1 MNKSELTAAVIA
13 RAKAFDADLIAI
25 GGAERFRD
33 TCAGQILPGL
43 RSVICI
49 AFRVLRGSRRGIEEG
64 TTFYQYS
71 TTGIETI
78 EEVLMP
84 QTLLRVSA
92 LLEDEGYLAAPQ
104 KRNQTVHPDQN
115 GTNPEMLHGDIYRG
129 NTVEKAL
136 PFEESAVLCGL
147 GELGKNGSV
156 LTKEFGP
163 FQRYAFI
170 LTTAELEETPL
181 VQPTLCDGCDSCIH
195 ACPGHALDG
204 EGKRN
209 DWQCAV
215 YYKGA
220 NRTKNP
226 FMPENA
232 YAEFPNRQQI
242 MDGTAVFTGAEDAA
256 PVLDN
261 SLFYPPIKHSYVA
274 SVCGRACDTAC
285 YIHLEQQGKLTKQFK
300 RNFRIRPEWRLT
312 EDIEKTPDLM

>member
-104 KRNQTVHPDQN
+104 KRNQTVHPQKD
-115 GTNPEMLHGDIYRG
+115 GTNP
-129 NTVEKAL
+129 
-136 PFEESAVLCGL
+136 
-147 GELGKNGSV
+147 
-156 LTKEFGP
+156 
-163 FQRYAFI
+163 
-170 LTTAELEETPL
+170 
-181 VQPTLCDGCDSCIH
+181 
-195 ACPGHALDG
+195 
-204 EGKRN
+204 
-209 DWQCAV
+209 
-215 YYKGA
+215 
-220 NRTKNP
+220 
-226 FMPENA
+226 
-232 YAEFPNRQQI
+232 
-242 MDGTAVFTGAEDAA
+242 
-256 PVLDN
+256 
-261 SLFYPPIKHSYVA
+261 
-274 SVCGRACDTAC
+274 
-285 YIHLEQQGKLTKQFK
+285 
-300 RNFRIRPEWRLT
+300 
-312 EDIEKTPDLM
+312 